1 MLLAALFAIQSAAVS
16 VASDDVVV
24 TARRMKRLERIK
36 VVTEYDPKL
45 GTSRCVFKRRSGDR
59 RLDAEVCNIAR
70 ACASKINEPTEV
82 RACVAPAINALVAD
96 GVPWRAEAVTRD
108 R

>member
-1 MLLAALFAIQSAAVS
+1 MMLLAALFAIQSAAVS

-45 GTSRCVFKRRSGDR
+45 GTSR
-59 RLDAEVCNIAR
+59 
-70 ACASKINEPTEV
+70 
-82 RACVAPAINALVAD
+82 
-96 GVPWRAEAVTRD
+96 
-108 R
+108 